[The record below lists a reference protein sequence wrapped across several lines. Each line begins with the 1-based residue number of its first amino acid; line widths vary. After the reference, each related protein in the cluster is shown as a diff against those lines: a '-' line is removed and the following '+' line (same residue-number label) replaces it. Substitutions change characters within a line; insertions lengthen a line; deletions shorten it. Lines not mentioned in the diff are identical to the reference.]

1 MQSHSYTDRGT
12 PCFAGGGKVR
22 VLVVDDSPLMRQMLT
37 SILSSDPDI
46 EVVGQAADAY
56 QAREQIKAL
65 NPDVLTLDVEM
76 PGMNGI
82 QFLSNLMRLRP
93 MPVVMV
99 SALTSEGSTATLDA
113 LELGAV
119 DFIEK
124 PKVKSEAVLNNY
136 TRGIIEKVK
145 NASRARVQNFRP
157 HVAAAPVPPRPAT
170 TATPGSSMQRLQSRM
185 SVTSGKMVAIG
196 SSTGGTEALKEVLT
210 RFPADM
216 PPVVITQHIPPAFS
230 ASFAERMNM
239 ICEMT
244 VAQATEGMEIVNGHV
259 YIAPGDRHLVV
270 RSSGGKLYCH
280 LDDSEPVNQHK
291 PSVEV
296 MFDSICKIAPRKTVA
311 VMLTGMGDDGA
322 DAMKRLREAGSY
334 TVAQDEATSVVWGMP
349 GQAYKRGAVVKLK
362 PLQEI
367 ANEVISQIQQL

>member
-1 MQSHSYTDRGT
+1 MFSASQGRSGAAPDT
-12 PCFAGGGKVR
+12 PGKVR

-37 SILSSDPDI
+37 RILESDPAI

-56 QAREQIKAL
+56 QARELIKAL

-76 PGMNGI
+76 PGMNGL

-99 SALTSEGSTATLDA
+99 SALTSAGSSATLDA

-124 PKVKSEAVLNNY
+124 PKVQSEEVLSHY
-136 TRGIIEKVK
+136 SRGIIAKVK
-145 NASRARVQNFRP
+145 NAARARVQNFRP
-157 HVAAAPVPPRPAT
+157 HVAPAPKTPR
-170 TATPGSSMQRLQSRM
+170 SSIERLHQKQALAG
-185 SVTSGKMVAIG
+185 GKLVAIG

-239 ICEMT
+239 ICEME
-244 VAQATEGMEIVNGHV
+244 VAQATEGMEIKSGHV

-270 RSSGGKLYCH
+270 RSSGGKLHCH
-280 LDDSEPVNQHK
+280 LDDSDPVNQHK

-296 MFDSICKIAPRKTVA
+296 MFDSICRLSPRNTVA

-349 GQAYKRGAVVKLK
+349 GQAYKRGAVIALK

-367 ANEVISQIQQL
+367 ANEVIRQIQKL

>member
-1 MQSHSYTDRGT
+1 MHSYIAEKT
-12 PCFAGGGKVR
+12 PVQPSLAKVK

-56 QAREQIKAL
+56 QARELIKAL
-65 NPDVLTLDVEM
+65 NPDVLTLDIEM

-99 SALTSEGSTATLDA
+99 SALTSEGSSATLDA

-124 PKVKSEAVLNNY
+124 PKVKTDEVLDNY
-136 TRGIIEKVK
+136 TRGILAKVK
-145 NASRARVQNFRP
+145 NAAAASVKNFRP
-157 HVAAAPVPPRPAT
+157 HVAPAPASTRN
-170 TATPGSSMQRLQSRM
+170 SLERLQSKV
-185 SVTSGKMVAIG
+185 SLTAGKLVAIG

-210 RFPADM
+210 RFPKNM

-230 ASFAERMNM
+230 ASFAERMNL
-239 ICEMT
+239 ICE
-244 VAQATEGMEIVNGHV
+244 VDVVQAEDGMDVVPGRV
-259 YIAPGDRHLVV
+259 YIAPGDRHLVL
-270 RSSGGKLYCH
+270 RKAGTRLYCH

-296 MFDSICKIAPRKTVA
+296 MFDSIQKIAPAKTVA

-322 DAMKRLREAGSY
+322 NAMVRLKEAGSF
-334 TVAQDEATSVVWGMP
+334 TIAQDEATSVVWGMP
-349 GQAYKRGAVVKLK
+349 GQAYKRGAVMALK

-367 ANEVISQIQQL
+367 ANEVISQIQKL

>member
-1 MQSHSYTDRGT
+1 MHSYIAEKT
-12 PCFAGGGKVR
+12 PVQPSLAKVK

-56 QAREQIKAL
+56 QARELIKAL
-65 NPDVLTLDVEM
+65 NPDVLTLDIEM

-99 SALTSEGSTATLDA
+99 SALTSEGSSATLDA

-124 PKVKSEAVLNNY
+124 PKVKTDEVLDNY
-136 TRGIIEKVK
+136 TRGILAKVK
-145 NASRARVQNFRP
+145 NAAAASVKNFRP
-157 HVAAAPVPPRPAT
+157 HVAPAPASTRN
-170 TATPGSSMQRLQSRM
+170 SLERLQSKV
-185 SVTSGKMVAIG
+185 SLTAGKLVAIG

-210 RFPADM
+210 RFPKNM

-230 ASFAERMNM
+230 ASFAERMNL
-239 ICEMT
+239 ICE
-244 VAQATEGMEIVNGHV
+244 VDVVQAEDGMDVVPGRV
-259 YIAPGDRHLVV
+259 YIAPGDRHLVL
-270 RSSGGKLYCH
+270 RKAGTRLYCH

-296 MFDSICKIAPRKTVA
+296 MFDSIHKIAPAKTVA

-322 DAMKRLREAGSY
+322 NAMVRLKEAGSF
-334 TVAQDEATSVVWGMP
+334 TIAQDEATSVVWGMP
-349 GQAYKRGAVVKLK
+349 GQAYKRGAVMALK

-367 ANEVISQIQQL
+367 ANEVISQIQKL

>member
-1 MQSHSYTDRGT
+1 MMNQSHSSRGIS
-12 PCFAGGGKVR
+12 PGASGKVR

-37 SILSSDPDI
+37 RILESDPGID
-46 EVVGQAADAY
+46 VVGQAADAY
-56 QAREQIKAL
+56 QARELIKAL

-82 QFLSNLMRLRP
+82 QFLRNLMRLRP

-99 SALTSEGSTATLDA
+99 SALTSAGSTATLDA

-124 PKVKSEAVLNNY
+124 PKVQSEEVLNNY
-136 TRGIIEKVK
+136 TRGIIAKVK
-145 NASRARVQNFRP
+145 NAARARVQNFRP
-157 HVAAAPVPPRPAT
+157 HVVPVPRQPR
-170 TATPGSSMQRLQSRM
+170 SSMERLHHKQAMAGS
-185 SVTSGKMVAIG
+185 KLVAIG

-230 ASFAERMNM
+230 ASFAERMNV
-239 ICEMT
+239 ICEME
-244 VAQATEGMEIVNGHV
+244 VAQATEGMEIKTGHV

-270 RSSGGKLYCH
+270 KNTGGRLYCH

-296 MFDSICKIAPRKTVA
+296 MFDSIYHLSPKNTVA

-322 DAMKRLREAGSY
+322 DAMKRLRDAGSY

-349 GQAYKRGAVVKLK
+349 GQAYKRGAVIALK

-367 ANEVISQIQQL
+367 ANEVITQIQKL

>member
-22 VLVVDDSPLMRQMLT
+22 VLIVDDSPLMRKMLT
-37 SILSSDPDI
+37 SILSSDPGI

-56 QAREQIKAL
+56 QARELIKAL

-124 PKVKSEAVLNNY
+124 PKVKSEAVLNHY

-157 HVAAAPVPPRPAT
+157 HVAPTPAPT
-170 TATPGSSMQRLQSRM
+170 TAAPGSSMERLHSRISAM
-185 SVTSGKMVAIG
+185 AGKMVAIG

-210 RFPADM
+210 RFPANM

-334 TVAQDEATSVVWGMP
+334 TVAQDEETSVVWGMP
-349 GQAYKRGAVVKLK
+349 GQAYKRGAVVKIM

-367 ANEVISQIQQL
+367 ANEVITQIQKL